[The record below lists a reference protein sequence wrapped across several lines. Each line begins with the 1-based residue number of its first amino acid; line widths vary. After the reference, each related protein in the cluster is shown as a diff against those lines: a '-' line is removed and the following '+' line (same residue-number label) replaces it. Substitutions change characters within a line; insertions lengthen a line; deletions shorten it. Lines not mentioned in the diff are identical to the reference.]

1 MGQQE
6 VYEFLKK
13 NPDKWFTSREIS
25 ENLNVSIG
33 SVTMNL
39 KKLRKSKLIAYRNTG
54 KKNMFQYMFLA
65 KEEVKKRAKKGTSKK
80 SASKSKNSAKVSSK

>member
-6 VYEFLKK
+6 VYDFLKA
-13 NPDKWFTSREIS
+13 NADTWFTSREIS
-25 ENLNVSIG
+25 DNLGVSIG

-54 KKNMFQYMFLA
+54 KKNMFQYMFAAPKTISKA
-65 KEEVKKRAKKGTSKK
+65 KG
-80 SASKSKNSAKVSSK
+80 SSKAVTPRDY

>member
-6 VYEFLKK
+6 VYEFLKN
-13 NPDKWFTSREIS
+13 NPETWFTSREIS
-25 ENLNVSIG
+25 DNLNVSIG

-54 KKNMFQYMFLA
+54 KKNMFQYMFKPKESA
-65 KEEVKKRAKKGTSKK
+65 KPAAKKAAKKTIKKAVKKTATKK
-80 SASKSKNSAKVSSK
+80 

>member
-13 NPDKWFTSREIS
+13 NAGKWYTSREIS
-25 ENLNVSIG
+25 DNLGVSIG

-39 KKLRKSKLIAYRNTG
+39 KKLRKSKLITYRNTG
-54 KKNMFQYMFLA
+54 KKNMFQYMFSEMDAA
-65 KEEVKKRAKKGTSKK
+65 KQSGKKK
-80 SASKSKNSAKVSSK
+80 

>member
-6 VYEFLKK
+6 VYEFLKN
-13 NPDKWFTSREIS
+13 NPGKWFTSREIS

-39 KKLRKSKLIAYRNTG
+39 KKLRKSKLITFRNTG
-54 KKNMFQYMFLA
+54 KKNMFQYMF
-65 KEEVKKRAKKGTSKK
+65 GSK
-80 SASKSKNSAKVSSK
+80 

>member
-13 NPDKWFTSREIS
+13 NPDNWFTSREIS
-25 ENLNVSIG
+25 ENLEVSIG

-39 KKLRKSKLIAYRNTG
+39 KKLRKSKLISYRNTG
-54 KKNMFQYMFLA
+54 KKNMFQYMFK
-65 KEEVKKRAKKGTSKK
+65 KEPEKSTKKKTTSTKK
-80 SASKSKNSAKVSSK
+80 

>member
-6 VYEFLKK
+6 VYEFLKA
-13 NPDKWFTSREIS
+13 NPNQWFTSREIS
-25 ENLNVSIG
+25 ENLQVSIG

-54 KKNMFQYMFLA
+54 KKNMFQYMF
-65 KEEVKKRAKKGTSKK
+65 KTDST
-80 SASKSKNSAKVSSK
+80 